1 LAMISSAEEIIE
13 RVSSV
18 CNKSTSEVR
27 AALEGAGMAIRL
39 RILELLLEHGALRF
53 NTLHRELGIFKGT
66 LKWHLEKL
74 ERAGII
80 ASFKFRNSRYI
91 YIRGLEF
98 RLIRKLVQDY
108 RKRRKRG
115 RGSDL
120 VDLLKDLCFN
130 TNARSLAQKYN
141 VEVDVVETLQRIV
154 VTAFGNAREDDCFV
168 LLQLMAIFTSS

>member
-1 LAMISSAEEIIE
+1 LATASSSEEIIE
-13 RVSSV
+13 RVSSI
-18 CNKSTSEVR
+18 CNKSPSEVR
-27 AALEGAGMAIRL
+27 AAVEGVGMSIRI

-53 NTLHRELGIFKGT
+53 NSLHRELGVFKGT

-98 RLIRKLVQDY
+98 RLIKKLVKDY
-108 RKRRKRG
+108 RRRR
-115 RGSDL
+115 RRSRSSDL
-120 VDLLKDLCFN
+120 VNLLRDMCFSDDVEDL
-130 TNARSLAQKYN
+130 ARRYG
-141 VEVDVVETLQRIV
+141 VEVSAVESLQRIV
-154 VTAFGNAREDDCFV
+154 VSAFGNARGDDCFV